1 MEKAKFTHARKI
13 YAGGGS
19 EFWPQIQFYQNRAG
33 RRLLSFRSNFYN
45 RKRGERLLAFASDIY
60 E

>member
-13 YAGGGS
+13 YAGGGYKIPLS
-19 EFWPQIQFYQNRAG
+19 NKEGGCYQERIVSS
-33 RRLLSFRSNFYN
+33 LHME
-45 RKRGERLLAFASDIY
+45 RKEVSACSIHRDIY

>member
-13 YAGGGS
+13 YAGGYKI
-19 EFWPQIQFYQNRAG
+19 PQYYQKGGCYRERIASS
-33 RRLLSFRSNFYN
+33 LLMNN
-45 RKRGERLLAFASDIY
+45 LERKEVSACSIHRDIY

>member
-13 YAGGGS
+13 YAGGGYKI
-19 EFWPQIQFYQNRAG
+19 PQYYQKGGCYRE
-33 RRLLSFRSNFYN
+33 RIVSSLLNLE
-45 RKRGERLLAFASDIY
+45 RKEVSACSIHREIY

>member
-1 MEKAKFTHARKI
+1 MNSIKNNPRKI
-13 YAGGGS
+13 VGGGS
-19 EFWPQIQFYQNRAG
+19 EFWPEIQLYQNHAG
-33 RRLLSFRSNFYN
+33 RRLLSFRESNLN